1 MVQRTT
7 LRTNGVV
14 VTRAT
19 VAMATVMAVSAAAAV
34 LLAGCGTRSPS
45 QQPAGPPPP
54 SGNAESCPVTG
65 SAARTAPPTLIGG
78 TPANTPEAARI
89 SQAIGEQG
97 RGAFADVYSTQITDE
112 PPGRVAL
119 CVTDLA
125 RGRLLV
131 AAAHQADPGADPER
145 VDLYKSRY
153 SRRTLDAAVAK
164 ILGVDA
170 GFPIY
175 TLSGDHGES
184 VEVTTSEEG
193 AGSTEFKARLEKATG
208 GIPITVKKGEPISP
222 LTADAPMTPA
232 P

>member
-14 VTRAT
+14 VTRAPVAVA
-19 VAMATVMAVSAAAAV
+19 VAMAVSAAAV
-34 LLAGCGTRSPS
+34 LLAGCGATS
-45 QQPAGPPPP
+45 QSQPGGPPPP
-54 SGNAESCPVTG
+54 PRNVESCPVAD
-65 SAARTAPPTLIGG
+65 SAARTAPPTLIGS
-78 TPANTPEAARI
+78 TPANTPEAARL

-97 RGAFADVYSTQITDE
+97 RGAFADIYSTQITDE

-131 AAAHQADPGADPER
+131 AAAHAADPGADPAR
-145 VDLYKSRY
+145 VDLYRSRY
-153 SRRTLDAAVAK
+153 SRRTLNAAVEK
-164 ILGVDA
+164 IQGIDA

-175 TLSGDHGES
+175 TLSGSHGES
-184 VEVTTSEEG
+184 VEITTNEEG
-193 AGSTEFKARLEKATG
+193 AASAEFKARLEKATG
-208 GIPITVKKGEPISP
+208 GIPVTVRRGEPISP
-222 LTADAPMTPA
+222 LAGDALMTPA